1 VVAVILAT
9 ALMLLVLGGVVSTA
23 LLLEGGFYDGVYDHW
38 YEMPTVQELLQN
50 RMEWA
55 AIEYADAR
63 DLADFSIFS
72 HSYSNILMTITAPD
86 GTVLFT
92 SCQGDQVVYETSVT
106 YPAETIYDVDA
117 LHGTYPFEALTVTA
131 SIRWPLINAYGDELL
146 SFYTTYCVLQPL
158 RAVIPMVTVLAAV
171 LLLACVIFLLRAA
184 GHRAGVEGIVTG
196 GFDRFPLEP
205 LLLLWCALGAG
216 TLLGLDALY
225 QITQNTM
232 VSTMVCRIIC
242 VGILAV
248 IWFWLLL
255 SFLMTVATRRK
266 AGQFRDSWLVVRG
279 FRKLRAHVTQQA
291 VQAALDDGK
300 KVGGAALRVTG
311 RGLKGLW
318 GLLSRLVSG
327 IGDLLRALP
336 GTWGLLIPAAALLVL
351 NLAAGYQM
359 RAYWDEK
366 PAIVLLL
373 DAAALLFLWRLGFS
387 FNNLLAACQ
396 RLAAGDL
403 TTKMDTAKLRWKFK
417 TAAESLNTV
426 GDGMAVAVEE
436 RMKSERMKT
445 ELITN
450 VSHDIKTP
458 LTSIVNYV
466 DLLSKEPQ
474 PTEAAQEYV
483 AVLERQSLR
492 LKKLI
497 EDLVEASKA
506 STGSLAVTL
515 EPVDLCE
522 FLQQAAAEYAEP
534 LEQAQLHPVVQ
545 TPEGRVYALADGKHL
560 WRILDN
566 LLGNAC
572 KYSQPGTRL
581 YLSLVADG
589 EQAHILVKN
598 ISREPL
604 NISADELMERFVRG
618 DSARST
624 EGSGLGLSIA
634 RSLADIQGAGFSISI
649 DGDLFKAQITLKR
662 LTVEQP

>member
-1 VVAVILAT
+1 
-9 ALMLLVLGGVVSTA
+9 
-23 LLLEGGFYDGVYDHW
+23 
-38 YEMPTVQELLQN
+38 
-50 RMEWA
+50 
-55 AIEYADAR
+55 
-63 DLADFSIFS
+63 
-72 HSYSNILMTITAPD
+72 
-86 GTVLFT
+86 
-92 SCQGDQVVYETSVT
+92 
-106 YPAETIYDVDA
+106 
-117 LHGTYPFEALTVTA
+117 
-131 SIRWPLINAYGDELL
+131 
-146 SFYTTYCVLQPL
+146 
-158 RAVIPMVTVLAAV
+158 
-171 LLLACVIFLLRAA
+171 
-184 GHRAGVEGIVTG
+184 
-196 GFDRFPLEP
+196 
-205 LLLLWCALGAG
+205 
-216 TLLGLDALY
+216 
-225 QITQNTM
+225 
-232 VSTMVCRIIC
+232 
-242 VGILAV
+242 
-248 IWFWLLL
+248 
-255 SFLMTVATRRK
+255 
-266 AGQFRDSWLVVRG
+266 
-279 FRKLRAHVTQQA
+279 
-291 VQAALDDGK
+291 
-300 KVGGAALRVTG
+300 
-311 RGLKGLW
+311 
-318 GLLSRLVSG
+318 
-327 IGDLLRALP
+327 
-336 GTWGLLIPAAALLVL
+336 
-351 NLAAGYQM
+351 
-359 RAYWDEK
+359 
-366 PAIVLLL
+366 
-373 DAAALLFLWRLGFS
+373 
-387 FNNLLAACQ
+387 
-396 RLAAGDL
+396 
-403 TTKMDTAKLRWKFK
+403 
-417 TAAESLNTV
+417 
-426 GDGMAVAVEE
+426 
-436 RMKSERMKT
+436 MKSERMKT

-474 PTEAAQEYV
+474 PTAAAQEYV